1 MSDKRVYLIG
11 ALKLKRKVEKKE
23 KELVNKQ
30 NINLFKLGERTF
42 SKLKL
47 IKNELR
53 TCMLQERLNSLS
65 LMSIESELLQK
76 IDFDDVV
83 NDFILAK
90 RRKIN
95 IE

>member
-1 MSDKRVYLIG
+1 MVSN
-11 ALKLKRKVEKKE
+11 AS
-23 KELVNKQ
+23 
-30 NINLFKLGERTF
+30 GERTF

-53 TCMLQERLNSLS
+53 TCMLQERLKSLS

-76 IDFDDVV
+76 IDFDDVI

-95 IE
+95 I

>member
-1 MSDKRVYLIG
+1 MVSN
-11 ALKLKRKVEKKE
+11 AS
-23 KELVNKQ
+23 
-30 NINLFKLGERTF
+30 GERTF

-76 IDFDDVV
+76 IDFDDVI

-95 IE
+95 I